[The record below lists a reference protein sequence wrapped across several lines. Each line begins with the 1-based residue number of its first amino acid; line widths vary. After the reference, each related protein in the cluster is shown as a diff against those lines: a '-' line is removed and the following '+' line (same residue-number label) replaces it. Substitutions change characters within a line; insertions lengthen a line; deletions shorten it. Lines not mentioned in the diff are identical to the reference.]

1 MIGKFS
7 KILESST
14 PKFSLGIDFHGVID
28 SLPSEFS
35 FLTNLIV
42 SAGGAVHVI
51 TGSGWSK
58 ELEDKLKSMNIAWTH
73 KFSVY
78 DHLIETNAE
87 ILGEV
92 EFPDGTIQ
100 KKFNNIE
107 WDKVK
112 GKYCKENG
120 ISLHIDDTL
129 SYNEFFETPFCRFWS
144 HSGHPKAPHK
154 DRRHLD

>member
-1 MIGKFS
+1 MNKFS
-7 KILESST
+7 KILESTS
-14 PKFSLGIDFHGVID
+14 PKFSLGIDVHGVID

-42 SAGGAVHVI
+42 SAGGHVHII
-51 TGSGWSK
+51 TGSGWNSD
-58 ELEDKLKSMNIAWTH
+58 LESKLKSINIAWTH
-73 KFSVY
+73 QFSVY
-78 DHLIETNAE
+78 DHLIETNSE

-92 EFPDGTIQ
+92 EFPDGTVQ

-112 GKYCKENG
+112 GEYCAKNN

-129 SYNEFFETPFCRFWS
+129 SYNEFFRTPFCRFWS
-144 HSGHPKAPHK
+144 HNNSPKASHK